1 MDEPFGAIDPINRE
15 EIQNEF
21 LKLQGKLKKTV
32 AFVSHDIHEAI
43 KMGDRI
49 AIFDKGRLIQYDTP
63 EVILTQ
69 PKKQI

>member
-15 EIQNEF
+15 EIQDEF
-21 LKLQGKLKKTV
+21 LKLQTKLQKTV

-49 AIFDKGRLIQYDTP
+49 AIFEKDVWS
-63 EVILTQ
+63 VIS
-69 PKKQI
+69 PRSF